1 MPVRWLDSGQI
12 TELVSIR
19 FSLVL
24 CSWLPTSFFQLTFF
38 LFSTFLTSHY
48 LLFYVLWLHFIL
60 KAVLGVYSFNSLR
73 SRLKKETLLFDFDL
87 CESRGRVAS
96 GGTSELRNSL
106 QYLSLRRFFCSIQ
119 FSRGQNA
126 VEFLRCTETL
136 AAQASDNVPWGL
148 SIPVA
153 MSTMSLLHAVNN
165 PVTLSFWRPSRW
177 RVDLWN
183 VSSCCVEFWLF
194 RTTDQGATRT
204 RDRSG
209 KKSPRDKPVVL
220 N

>member
-1 MPVRWLDSGQI
+1 MFVASHFFFSTDS
-12 TELVSIR
+12 
-19 FSLVL
+19 
-24 CSWLPTSFFQLTFF
+24 F

-60 KAVLGVYSFNSLR
+60 KAVLGVYSFNSWRKRLCFLTLTCAR
-73 SRLKKETLLFDFDL
+73 VEGVWLVVGQANWGTHPSISRFVDFFVP
-87 CESRGRVAS
+87 S
-96 GGTSELRNSL
+96 
-106 QYLSLRRFFCSIQ
+106 Q

-177 RVDLWN
+177 RVDLWS
-183 VSSCCVEFWLF
+183 VSSLCRILTVSHH
-194 RTTDQGATRT
+194 
-204 RDRSG
+204 RSWC
-209 KKSPRDKPVVL
+209 D
-220 N
+220 

>member
-1 MPVRWLDSGQI
+1 MPRKLNFKNPYVHRLTDLMNCWPCLSRWLDSGQI

-19 FSLVL
+19 FSLVRTKML

-96 GGTSELRNSL
+96 GGTSELRNSP
-106 QYLSLRRFFCSIQ
+106 QYLSLRRFFCSIPI
-119 FSRGQNA
+119 FARSECGRISSLYGNA
-126 VEFLRCTETL
+126 CCT
-136 AAQASDNVPWGL
+136 G
-148 SIPVA
+148 
-153 MSTMSLLHAVNN
+153 
-165 PVTLSFWRPSRW
+165 
-177 RVDLWN
+177 
-183 VSSCCVEFWLF
+183 
-194 RTTDQGATRT
+194 
-204 RDRSG
+204 
-209 KKSPRDKPVVL
+209 
-220 N
+220 